1 MKFTAWFCL
10 IALWVLAVICFIISG
25 ICESLE
31 DNKKFEAFVQEN
43 GTKFQTRAQAEKA
56 FQKLKQEKAYKVWL
70 EKIDSAPKLTEQT
83 QKFEKFLK
91 EHGSGFQ
98 TVSEAWAAF
107 KKCSDSTTTGQAS
120 VQMINEASRVFQ
132 EFQAKKKAS
141 QERAQNFDQ
150 FFQEHGSEFQTVNDA
165 WAAFEKRFNSAP
177 TEQTEEASPKYP
189 DSAKSDIIEQAQNFE
204 RFVQENGTKFSTPD
218 EAWQAFQNLE
228 KK

>member
-1 MKFTAWFCL
+1 MRFVL
-10 IALWVLAVICFIISG
+10 LGLVALWAAFCVCFGISG
-25 ICESLE
+25 IYTSFK
-31 DNKKFEAFVQEN
+31 DNEKFEAFVQEN
-43 GTKFQTRAQAEKA
+43 GTKFQTKAQAEKA
-56 FQKLKQEKAYKVWL
+56 FKKLKEEKAYKVWL
-70 EKIDSAPKLTEQT
+70 EKIDSGPKLTKQT
-83 QKFEKFLK
+83 QEFEKFLK

-107 KKCSDSTTTGQAS
+107 KKCSDSTITGQAS
-120 VQMINEASRVFQ
+120 VQAINEASKVFR

-177 TEQTEEASPKYP
+177 TEQTEEASPKHP
-189 DSAKSDIIEQAQNFE
+189 DSAKSDIMEQAQNFE